1 MIVKWTD
8 DGWKREERLLD
19 ALNLS
24 KEEGPRV
31 ISLVGAGGK
40 TTVVRRFREECL
52 GAGISHV
59 MTTTT
64 HMQFEK
70 TEDFLSEASL
80 EQVMEMVGRFGTV
93 WLGEPVSEGKMR
105 GVSVDFLR
113 RIADGGLWLFVEA
126 DGAKRLPVKAPDVHE
141 PVVVPFST
149 DVLAVYGLDAVG
161 RPIEEVCFRVDKVTA
176 LLGKT
181 VADRLTAVD
190 IVRLAASTAGG
201 RKQVSDGM
209 RYGVILN
216 KADTPERL
224 FVAAEIARGLQ
235 AAGIETI
242 LATADLIPEHGRKYA
257 VRQENR
263 YREM

>member
-19 ALNLS
+19 ALGLN

-31 ISLVGAGGK
+31 VSLVGAGGK

-59 MTTTT
+59 VTTTT

-70 TEDFLSEASL
+70 AGDFLSEASL
-80 EQVMEMVGRFGTV
+80 ERVMEMVGRFRTV
-93 WLGEPVSEGKMR
+93 WLGEPVSEGKMK
-105 GVSVDFLR
+105 GFPVDFLEQVY
-113 RIADGGLWLFVEA
+113 AKGLWLLVEA
-126 DGAKRLPVKAPDVHE
+126 DGAKRLPVKAPAEHE

-161 RPIEEVCFRVDKVTA
+161 RPIGEACFRVDKVMA

-181 VADRLTAVD
+181 AVDRLTAVD
-190 IVRLAASTAGG
+190 IVRLAASAAGG
-201 RKQVSDGM
+201 RKQVTDGM

-224 FVAAEIARGLQ
+224 FVAEEIARGLR
-235 AAGIETI
+235 AAGVETI
-242 LATADLIPEHGRKYA
+242 LATADLIPECDRK
-257 VRQENR
+257 
-263 YREM
+263 

>member
-8 DGWKREERLLD
+8 DGWKCEKQLLD
-19 ALNLS
+19 ALGLN
-24 KEEGPRV
+24 KEDGPRV
-31 ISLVGAGGK
+31 VSLVGAGGK
-40 TTVVRRFREECL
+40 TTVVLRFREECL

-59 MTTTT
+59 VTTTT

-70 TEDFLSEASL
+70 TGDFLSEASL
-80 EQVMEMVGRFGTV
+80 ERVMEMVGRFGTV

-105 GVSVDFLR
+105 GVSVDFLEQVY
-113 RIADGGLWLFVEA
+113 AKGLWFLVEA
-126 DGAKRLPVKAPDVHE
+126 DGAERLPVKAPAEHE

-161 RPIEEVCFRVDKVTA
+161 RPIGEVCFRVDKVTA

-181 VADRLTAVD
+181 AADRLTAVD
-190 IVRLAASTAGG
+190 IVRLAVSAAGG
-201 RKQVSDGM
+201 RKQVTDGM

-224 FVAAEIARGLQ
+224 YVAAEIARGLR
-235 AAGIETI
+235 AVGVETI
-242 LATADLIPEHGRKYA
+242 LATADLISEHDRKW
-257 VRQENR
+257 
-263 YREM
+263 

>member
-1 MIVKWTD
+1 MIVRWTD
-8 DGWKREERLLD
+8 DGWKREERLLE
-19 ALNLS
+19 ALELR

-31 ISLVGAGGK
+31 VSLVGAGGK

-59 MTTTT
+59 VTTTT
-64 HMQFEK
+64 HMQFK
-70 TEDFLSEASL
+70 KAGDFLSEASL
-80 EQVMEMVGRFGTV
+80 ERVMEMVGRFGTV

-105 GVSVDFLR
+105 GVSVDFLEQVY
-113 RIADGGLWLFVEA
+113 AKGLWLLVEA

-161 RPIEEVCFRVDKVTA
+161 RPIGEVCFRVDKVTG

-181 VADRLTAVD
+181 AEDTLTAGD
-190 IVRLAASTAGG
+190 IVRLAASVAGG
-201 RKQVSDGM
+201 RKQVTDGM
-209 RYGVILN
+209 RYAVILN
-216 KADTPERL
+216 KADTSERL
-224 FVAAEIARGLQ
+224 AVAKEIARGLR

-242 LATADLIPEHGRKYA
+242 LATADLISEYDRKW
-257 VRQENR
+257 
-263 YREM
+263 

>member
-1 MIVKWTD
+1 MIVRWKD

-31 ISLVGAGGK
+31 VSVVGAGGK
-40 TTVVRRFREECL
+40 TTVVRRFRGECL
-52 GAGISHV
+52 EAGISHV
-59 MTTTT
+59 VTTTT

-70 TEDFLSEASL
+70 AGDFLSEASL
-80 EQVMEMVGRFGTV
+80 ERVMEMVGRFGTV

-105 GVSVDFLR
+105 GVSVDFLEQVY
-113 RIADGGLWLFVEA
+113 AKGLWLFVEA
-126 DGAKRLPVKAPDVHE
+126 DGAKRMPVKAPDVHE

-201 RKQVSDGM
+201 RKQVTDGM

-216 KADTPERL
+216 KADTPEQL
-224 FVAAEIARGLQ
+224 LVAAEIAGGLQ
-235 AAGIETI
+235 AAGVETI
-242 LATADLIPEHGRKYA
+242 LATADLMSEHGRKW
-257 VRQENR
+257 
-263 YREM
+263 